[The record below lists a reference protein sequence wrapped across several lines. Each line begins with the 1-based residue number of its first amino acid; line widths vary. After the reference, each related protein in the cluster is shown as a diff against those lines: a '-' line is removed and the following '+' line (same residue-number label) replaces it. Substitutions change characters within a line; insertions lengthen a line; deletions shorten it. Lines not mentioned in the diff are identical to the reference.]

1 MNEDETRELYVEYRT
16 LTEQLQQIQ
25 QYLQETGENMGEV
38 ANVIAAL
45 DEFSRL
51 NTNDKIFAPIAN
63 GIFIDA
69 RLTDPQTVRMN
80 VGGGVVVQKSV
91 AEAQQVL
98 TGQRTE
104 LDKLQ
109 ARATTDQATIVARL
123 REIEQAIE
131 AETVKAEGAPAGES
145 PKEKH
150 SHTKT

>member
-80 VGGGVVVQKSV
+80 VGGGWSSRR
-91 AEAQQVL
+91 AS
-98 TGQRTE
+98 QRRSRSS
-104 LDKLQ
+104 Q
-109 ARATTDQATIVARL
+109 GSARNSTSSKRERQPTRRRSSPGSARSS
-123 REIEQAIE
+123 R
-131 AETVKAEGAPAGES
+131 PS
-145 PKEKH
+145 RRRP
-150 SHTKT
+150 